1 MYTGASGN
9 RRRAARL
16 PGLTV
21 IRSIGIGALAGL
33 AAGLVVG
40 GLGGRIAMR
49 ISGAM
54 TDPGLASFAR
64 TENGNAIGE
73 ITLGGTFA
81 MFVFGAMVPSLA
93 AGVLYGALRPWLAP
107 LGAWRGPALGLA
119 LLALG
124 GSLILEPTNFD
135 FQRFGSP
142 QVNVLTF
149 ATLIVLLGVAVA
161 WTAEMLERRTA
172 RERYRFLPWIG
183 TLLVLPLAAGSV
195 ATVIEAALEIA
206 AGHLVN
212 AGHVHL
218 LLLPFAFALPLGLRL
233 AGARGRTIGASSAPD
248 LRPHLMSYALVS
260 IPPLL
265 SLPSTVDAI
274 WRLLR

>member
-1 MYTGASGN
+1 
-9 RRRAARL
+9 
-16 PGLTV
+16 V
-21 IRSIGIGALAGL
+21 IRSIGNGALAGL
-33 AAGLVVG
+33 AAGLIVG
-40 GLGGRIAMR
+40 GFGGRIAMR

-73 ITLGGTFA
+73 ITLEGTIT

-107 LGAWRGPALGLA
+107 LGTWRGPAFGLA

-135 FQRFGSP
+135 FRRFGSP

-161 WTAEMLERRTA
+161 WTAEMLERRTV
-172 RERYRFLPWIG
+172 RKRYDFLLWIG
-183 TLLVLPLAAGSV
+183 ILLVLPLAAGSV
-195 ATVIEAALEIA
+195 ATVIEATLEIA

-218 LLLPFAFALPLGLRL
+218 LLLLLAIALPLGLRL
-233 AGARGRTIGASSAPD
+233 AGARGRTTGATSAPD
-248 LRPHLMSYALVS
+248 RRPSLMSYALVS

-274 WRLLR
+274 WRLVR

>member
-1 MYTGASGN
+1 M
-9 RRRAARL
+9 
-16 PGLTV
+16 
-21 IRSIGIGALAGL
+21 IRSIGNGALAGL
-33 AAGLVVG
+33 AAGLIVG
-40 GLGGRIAMR
+40 GFGGRIAMR

-73 ITLGGTFA
+73 VTLGGTFA

-107 LGAWRGPALGLA
+107 LGAWRGPAFGLA

-135 FQRFGSP
+135 FRRFGSP

-183 TLLVLPLAAGSV
+183 ILLVLPLAAGSV
-195 ATVIEAALEIA
+195 VTVIEAALEIA

-218 LLLPFAFALPLGLRL
+218 LLLPLAFALPLGLRL
-233 AGARGRTIGASSAPD
+233 AGARGRTIGATSAPD
-248 LRPHLMSYALVS
+248 RPPSHMSYALVS

-265 SLPSTVDAI
+265 SLPLTLDAI

>member
-1 MYTGASGN
+1 M
-9 RRRAARL
+9 
-16 PGLTV
+16 

-33 AAGLVVG
+33 AAGLIVG
-40 GLGGRIAMR
+40 GLGGRLAMR

-54 TDPGLASFAR
+54 TDTGLASFAR
-64 TENGNAIGE
+64 TANGNAIGE
-73 ITLGGTFA
+73 VTLGGTFA

-107 LGAWRGPALGLA
+107 LGTWRGAAFGLA

-124 GSLILEPTNFD
+124 GSIILEPTNFD
-135 FQRFGSP
+135 FRRFGSP

-172 RERYRFLPWIG
+172 RGRDRFLPWIG
-183 TLLVLPLAAGSV
+183 ILLVLPLAAGSV
-195 ATVIEAALEIA
+195 ATVIEATLEIA

-212 AGHVHL
+212 AGHVQL
-218 LLLPFAFALPLGLRL
+218 LLLPLAFALPLGLRFV
-233 AGARGRTIGASSAPD
+233 RGRRTTGASSAPD
-248 LRPHLMSYALVS
+248 LRPSLMSYALVS